1 MNKFS
6 PVKKLR
12 YNSFYP
18 FWENLSFCSI
28 ILNEVTNLTLFLD
41 SHYSYFL
48 DIEQL
53 LIYDKSN
60 KKHTKQINPEMK
72 IHEYQAKEILARYEI
87 PVTKEILCYTV
98 AEVEA
103 AAEQLGYP
111 SVVKAQVLT
120 GGRGKAGGVKL
131 VRNAEQAT
139 AAAGQILGMNIKE
152 YTVEKVLVAEGVSFV
167 SEIYVGLTID
177 RNTKSA
183 VFMASKEGGVEI
195 EEVAKDNP
203 EAILKF
209 AVDPDLGMAPFFA
222 RKIAFALF
230 DDIKLVNQA
239 VDLFTKLYKVFIDTD
254 ASLVEINPLVITSD
268 GNLLALDGK
277 MTFDDNALFRQP
289 EILALNEPSED
300 EKKEIDAKDKGLS
313 YIRLDGSIGCMVNGA
328 GLAMATMDMIKL
340 YGGEPAN
347 FLDIG
352 GSSNPQKVIDAMN
365 LIISDKNV
373 KVVMINIFGGITR
386 CDDVAK
392 GLIAALEQI
401 KITIPIVIRLSGTN
415 SKEGLEILKS
425 ANLPIVETMSEAAEK
440 AIALSVD
447 FLR

>member
-1 MNKFS
+1 
-6 PVKKLR
+6 
-12 YNSFYP
+12 
-18 FWENLSFCSI
+18 
-28 ILNEVTNLTLFLD
+28 
-41 SHYSYFL
+41 
-48 DIEQL
+48 
-53 LIYDKSN
+53 
-60 KKHTKQINPEMK
+60 MK

-87 PVTKEILCYTV
+87 PVTKEILCYTISEV
-98 AEVEA
+98 AEA
-103 AAEQLGYP
+103 AQKLGFP
-111 SVVKAQVLT
+111 AVVKAQVLT

-131 VRNAEQAT
+131 IRNAEEAT
-139 AAAGQILGMNIKE
+139 AAAEKILGMDIKGFL
-152 YTVEKVLVAEGVSFV
+152 VEKVLVAQGVSFV
-167 SEIYVGLTID
+167 SEIYTGLTID

-209 AVDPDLGMAPFFA
+209 AIDPDLGMAPFFA

-230 DDIKLVNQA
+230 GNDMNLVRQA
-239 VDLFTKLYKVFIDTD
+239 TDMFQKLYRVFIDTD

-300 EKKEIDAKDKGLS
+300 EKKEILAKEKGLS

-365 LIISDKNV
+365 LILSDKNV
-373 KVVMINIFGGITR
+373 KVIMINIFGGITR

-401 KITIPIVIRLSGTN
+401 KIQIPIVIRLSGTN

-425 ANLPIVETMSEAAEK
+425 ANLPTVETMSEAAQK
-440 AIALSVD
+440 AISLSVD

>member
-1 MNKFS
+1 
-6 PVKKLR
+6 
-12 YNSFYP
+12 
-18 FWENLSFCSI
+18 
-28 ILNEVTNLTLFLD
+28 
-41 SHYSYFL
+41 
-48 DIEQL
+48 
-53 LIYDKSN
+53 
-60 KKHTKQINPEMK
+60 MK

-87 PVTKEILCYTV
+87 PVTNEILCYSV
-98 AEVEA
+98 SEVQTA
-103 AAEQLGYP
+103 AQELGFP
-111 SVVKAQVLT
+111 CVVKAQVLT

-131 VRNAEQAT
+131 VRNAEEAT
-139 AAAGQILGMNIKE
+139 LAAEKILGMDIKG
-152 YTVEKVLVAEGVSFV
+152 YTVEKVLVAQGVSFV
-167 SEIYVGLTID
+167 SEIYAGLTID

-183 VFMASKEGGVEI
+183 VFMVSREGGVEI

-203 EAILKF
+203 EAIFKF
-209 AVDPDLGMAPFFA
+209 AVEPDLGMAPFFA

-230 DDIKLVNQA
+230 DDPGLVRQA
-239 VDLFTKLYKVFIDTD
+239 TDLFQKLYKVFIDTD

-268 GNLLALDGK
+268 NQLLALDGK

-392 GLIAALEQI
+392 GLVAALEQI
-401 KITIPIVIRLSGTN
+401 KIKIPIVIRLSGTN
-415 SKEGLEILKS
+415 SKEGLEILKN
-425 ANLPIVETMSEAAEK
+425 ANLPTVETMSEAAEK
-440 AIALSVD
+440 AISLSVD

>member
-1 MNKFS
+1 
-6 PVKKLR
+6 
-12 YNSFYP
+12 
-18 FWENLSFCSI
+18 
-28 ILNEVTNLTLFLD
+28 
-41 SHYSYFL
+41 
-48 DIEQL
+48 
-53 LIYDKSN
+53 
-60 KKHTKQINPEMK
+60 MK
-72 IHEYQAKEILARYEI
+72 IHEYQAKEILSRYKI
-87 PVTKEILCYTV
+87 PVTKELLCYTV
-98 AEVEA
+98 TEVQA
-103 AAEQLGYP
+103 AAVQLGFP
-111 SVVKAQVLT
+111 VVIKAQVLT

-131 VRNAEQAT
+131 VRNAEEAT
-139 AAAGQILGMNIKE
+139 SAAEMILGMDIKG
-152 YTVEKVLVAEGVSFV
+152 YMVAKVLVAQGVSFV
-167 SEIYVGLTID
+167 SEIYAGITID

-183 VFMASKEGGVEI
+183 VFMVSREGGVEI

-209 AVDPDLGMAPFFA
+209 TIDPDLGMAPFFA

-239 VDLFTKLYKVFIDTD
+239 SDLFQKLYKVFIETD

-289 EILALNEPSED
+289 DILALNEPSED
-300 EKKEIDAKDKGLS
+300 EIKELDAKEKGLT

-340 YGGEPAN
+340 FGGEPAN

-365 LIISDKNV
+365 LILSDKGV

-415 SKEGLEILKS
+415 SKEGLEILRK
-425 ANLPIVETMSEAAEK
+425 ANLPTVETMSEAAQK
-440 AIALSVD
+440 AISLSVD

>member
-1 MNKFS
+1 
-6 PVKKLR
+6 
-12 YNSFYP
+12 
-18 FWENLSFCSI
+18 
-28 ILNEVTNLTLFLD
+28 
-41 SHYSYFL
+41 
-48 DIEQL
+48 
-53 LIYDKSN
+53 
-60 KKHTKQINPEMK
+60 MK

-87 PVTKEILCYTV
+87 PVTNEILCYSV
-98 AEVEA
+98 SHVQA
-103 AAEQLGYP
+103 AAEQLGFP
-111 SVVKAQVLT
+111 CVVKAQVLT

-131 VRNAEQAT
+131 VRNAEEAT
-139 AAAGQILGMNIKE
+139 MAAEKILGMDIKG
-152 YTVEKVLVAEGVSFV
+152 YKVEKVLVAQGVSFI
-167 SEIYVGLTID
+167 SEIYAGLTID

-183 VFMASKEGGVEI
+183 VFMVSREGGVEI

-203 EAILKF
+203 EAIFKF
-209 AVDPDLGMAPFFA
+209 AVEPDLGMTPFFA

-230 DDIKLVNQA
+230 DDLNLVSQA
-239 VDLFTKLYKVFIDTD
+239 TDLFQKLYKVFIDTD

-268 GNLLALDGK
+268 NRLLALDGK

-392 GLIAALEQI
+392 GLVAALEQI
-401 KITIPIVIRLSGTN
+401 KIQIPIVIRLSGTN
-415 SKEGLEILKS
+415 SKEGLEILKK
-425 ANLPIVETMSEAAEK
+425 ANLPTVETMSEAAEK
-440 AIALSVD
+440 AISLSLD

>member
-1 MNKFS
+1 
-6 PVKKLR
+6 
-12 YNSFYP
+12 
-18 FWENLSFCSI
+18 
-28 ILNEVTNLTLFLD
+28 
-41 SHYSYFL
+41 
-48 DIEQL
+48 
-53 LIYDKSN
+53 
-60 KKHTKQINPEMK
+60 MK

-87 PVTKEILCYTV
+87 PVTNEILCYSV
-98 AEVEA
+98 SEVQTA
-103 AAEQLGYP
+103 AQELGFP
-111 SVVKAQVLT
+111 CVVKAQVLT

-131 VRNAEQAT
+131 VRNAEEAT
-139 AAAGQILGMNIKE
+139 LAAEKILGMDIKGF
-152 YTVEKVLVAEGVSFV
+152 TVEKVLVAQGVSFV
-167 SEIYVGLTID
+167 SEIYAGLTID

-183 VFMASKEGGVEI
+183 VFMVSREGGVEI

-203 EAILKF
+203 EAIFKF
-209 AVDPDLGMAPFFA
+209 AIEPDLGMAPFLA

-230 DDIKLVNQA
+230 DDFKLVRQA
-239 VDLFTKLYKVFIDTD
+239 TDLFQKLYKVFIDTD

-268 GNLLALDGK
+268 NQLLALDGK

-392 GLIAALEQI
+392 GLVAALEQI
-401 KITIPIVIRLSGTN
+401 KIKIPIVIRLSGTN
-415 SKEGLEILKS
+415 SKEGLEILKN
-425 ANLPIVETMSEAAEK
+425 ANLPTVETMSEAAEK
-440 AIALSVD
+440 AISLSVD